1 MLSLEDCIALSGL
14 TEDEIVAIAQHEHIP
29 EIAAVELGNYLSH
42 SPDGRLVI
50 KSMIRED
57 IQAAAARGERERVLA
72 LKVVLRHYVSERRGL
87 D

>member
-29 EIAAVELGNYLSH
+29 EIAAAELGNYLSR
-42 SPDGRLVI
+42 SPDGRLAI
-50 KSMIRED
+50 KSMIRDD
-57 IQAAAARGERERVLA
+57 IQTAEARGERDRVLA
-72 LKVVLRHYVSERRGL
+72 LKMVLRNYVSEQRRL

>member
-14 TEDEIVAIAQHEHIP
+14 SEDEIVAIARHEHIP

-42 SPDGRLVI
+42 SSDGRLVI

-57 IQAAAARGERERVLA
+57 IQAAAACGERERVLA
-72 LKVVLRHYVSERRGL
+72 LKVVLRHYVSERRRL

>member
-1 MLSLEDCIALSGL
+1 MLSLEDCIALSWL
-14 TEDEIVAIAQHEHIP
+14 A
-29 EIAAVELGNYLSH
+29 
-42 SPDGRLVI
+42 I

-72 LKVVLRHYVSERRGL
+72 LQLVLRNYVSERRRL

>member
-1 MLSLEDCIALSGL
+1 MLSREDCIALSGL
-14 TEDEIVAIAQHEHIP
+14 TEDEILAIAQHEHIP
-29 EIAAVELGNYLSH
+29 GIAAAELGNYLSR
-42 SPDGRLVI
+42 SADGRLAI

-72 LKVVLRHYVSERRGL
+72 LTRVLRNYVSERRRL